1 MRRGAVLAA
10 AVAFASAAPAWGA
23 GFYITDIG
31 TRGMARAG
39 AFVAAPD
46 SLLAIHYNP
55 AGLSLLSGFHV
66 EASVSIV
73 DFVARFQRSCPCT
86 PDGTEGAAAFDAQL
100 SSEFAGNEA
109 HTETPIAIPFVGF
122 GYGFEWL
129 DTTVALAAYGPNS
142 GRHDWGALPATSSP
156 TYEAAARAAPQ
167 RYRALDVDNLE
178 ANLALGL
185 AFSPVKGLRIG
196 ASAYAYAT
204 ASDQGLT
211 LWTNFDSFPDRPE
224 DPRFDVP
231 VQFQLQ
237 TTWAFNWGV
246 GVSWEPIEG
255 LSVGSSFRAQRK
267 IRGQGK
273 LQAQLP
279 RFLIDPATGQ
289 PLLGAQVNGDDVVIS
304 LRVAPIWRGGVQY
317 RLPGWFRAEAALVWE
332 GWSTHDKITI
342 EPQGVSFDLQGDRF
356 EIPVLALDRQWR
368 DTWAVRV
375 GGELDRFLPHVGV
388 RAGYFYETSAVPDAR
403 VDAARIDRPKHGVAL
418 GLATTVY
425 GITVEV
431 SGMYVKLLSHESST
445 SQIVQTRIFTP
456 PTGSDRYLTTVGN
469 GATRGQYFIGSLSLS
484 FALDALGGGGAARR
498 TAATFEVGG

>member
-1 MRRGAVLAA
+1 MRAGPLLAATAVLS
-10 AVAFASAAPAWGA
+10 SAAPALGA

-31 TRGMARAG
+31 TRGMGRAG

-55 AGLSLLSGFHV
+55 AGLALLSGFHG
-66 EASVSIV
+66 EASVSMV

-86 PDGTEGAAAFDAQL
+86 PGTTDGAAACDAQL
-100 SSEFAGNEA
+100 EADFAGNEA
-109 HTETPIAIPFVGF
+109 HTETPIAIPFLAF
-122 GYGFEWL
+122 GYGLPWL
-129 DTTVALAAYGPNS
+129 DTTVAVAAYGPNS
-142 GRHDWGALPATSSP
+142 GRHNWGDLPATNSP
-156 TYEAAARAAPQ
+156 LYESAARASPQ

-178 ANLALGL
+178 ANLALAV
-185 AFSPVKGLRIG
+185 AFSPVRGLRIG
-196 ASAYAYAT
+196 ASGYAYAT
-204 ASDQGLT
+204 GSDQGLT
-211 LWTNFDSFPDRPE
+211 LWTNFDSFPEAPE

-237 TTWAFNWGV
+237 NTWGFNWGV

-255 LSVGSSFRAQRK
+255 LSVGSSFRALRK

-279 RFLIDPATGQ
+279 RFLIDPSTGQ
-289 PLLGAQVNGDDVVIS
+289 PLLGAQVNGDDVIIS

-317 RLPGWFRAEAALVWE
+317 RLPGWFRAEGAVVWE

-356 EIPVLALDRQWR
+356 EIPVLYLDRQWR
-368 DTWAVRV
+368 DTWAVRI
-375 GGELDRFLPHVGV
+375 GGELERFEPYLGL
-388 RAGYFYETSAVPDAR
+388 RAGYFYETSAVPEAR

-418 GLATTVY
+418 GVATTLY
-425 GITVEV
+425 GITVEL
-431 SGMYVKLLSHESST
+431 SGMYVRLANHEST
-445 SQIVQTRIFTP
+445 DSQIVMTRIFTE

-469 GATRGQYFIGSLSLS
+469 GAVRGQYFIGSLSLS
-484 FALDALGGGGAARR
+484 FALDALGGTGARR
-498 TAATFEVGG
+498 KTAATFELGK